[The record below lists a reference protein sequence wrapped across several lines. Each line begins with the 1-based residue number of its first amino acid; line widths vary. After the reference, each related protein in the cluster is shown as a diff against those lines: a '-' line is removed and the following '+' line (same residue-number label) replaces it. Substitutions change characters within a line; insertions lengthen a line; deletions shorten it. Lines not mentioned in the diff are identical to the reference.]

1 VSEATPPTL
10 GSKIDALLTPFVEDE
25 TNLKNRLSAI
35 QEEAEKLEHEKLQI
49 NEDLGVVQAAK
60 IDALRQ
66 AAEADPLL
74 SAVFG
79 STSAP
84 KLATDEGDEAEGND
98 IATTKTNSD
107 GHPLLSH
114 AS

>member
-1 VSEATPPTL
+1 MSETSPPTL
-10 GSKIDALLTPFVEDE
+10 GSKIDALLSPFVEDE
-25 TNLKNRLSAI
+25 AKLQQRLAAI
-35 QEEAEKLEHEKLQI
+35 HDEAERLKVEMKEV
-49 NEDLGVVQAAK
+49 NEDLAVVQAAK
-60 IDALRQ
+60 VDALRQ

-84 KLATDEGDEAEGND
+84 KLVVDEADESDEPEIEVVEG
-98 IATTKTNSD
+98 D